1 MIQLPLLELRER
13 IDTELLE
20 NPALEMKENKE
31 ADEGDIETIENS
43 FSEKEDYFS
52 DSSSADINIGLSPDS
67 NKMDQHRQFLEG
79 AIARESTLIDHLN
92 FQLECQNLTD
102 KQKEIGR
109 MIISLIDQDG
119 FFNANIDEVF
129 KEEDREIAREIL
141 DIIQIFDPPGIASK
155 NIQEALLYQIESKK
169 SDEINENAYNIMKEY
184 FDLMIARK
192 DNEIIKK
199 LKITREELKEA
210 YNFLSTLNPYPGR
223 EFSSKDTKYIMPDAY
238 VYKKDNTLYVEM
250 NDDILPSLT
259 INKYLQKIA
268 LNLKRKRKVSEDQK
282 YIVNK
287 VQNAGQFIKLVN
299 YRNKSLF
306 KLVLS
311 IANAQEDF
319 FFKGPK
325 FIKPLTMK
333 EIADQLG
340 LSESTVSRLASSK
353 YIQTEWGIH
362 EIKYFFS
369 NAVNKNINNTVNSS
383 ESIREMIKEILENK
397 TNEKI
402 SDQKIVEILQ
412 NKGVKIARRTVAKY
426 RQMLNILSSHKRN
439 L

>member
-1 MIQLPLLELRER
+1 
-13 IDTELLE
+13 
-20 NPALEMKENKE
+20 
-31 ADEGDIETIENS
+31 
-43 FSEKEDYFS
+43 
-52 DSSSADINIGLSPDS
+52 
-67 NKMDQHRQFLEG
+67 
-79 AIARESTLIDHLN
+79 
-92 FQLECQNLTD
+92 
-102 KQKEIGR
+102 
-109 MIISLIDQDG
+109 
-119 FFNANIDEVF
+119 
-129 KEEDREIAREIL
+129 
-141 DIIQIFDPPGIASK
+141 
-155 NIQEALLYQIESKK
+155 
-169 SDEINENAYNIMKEY
+169 
-184 FDLMIARK
+184 
-192 DNEIIKK
+192 
-199 LKITREELKEA
+199 
-210 YNFLSTLNPYPGR
+210 
-223 EFSSKDTKYIMPDAY
+223 MPDAY

-259 INKYLQKIA
+259 INKYLEKIA
-268 LNLKRKRKVSEDQK
+268 RSVKRKRKVTEDQK

-319 FFKGPK
+319 FYKGPK
-325 FIKPLTMK
+325 YIKPLTMK

-369 NAVNKNINNTVNSS
+369 NAVNKNINNTVDSS

-397 TNEKI
+397 TDEKI